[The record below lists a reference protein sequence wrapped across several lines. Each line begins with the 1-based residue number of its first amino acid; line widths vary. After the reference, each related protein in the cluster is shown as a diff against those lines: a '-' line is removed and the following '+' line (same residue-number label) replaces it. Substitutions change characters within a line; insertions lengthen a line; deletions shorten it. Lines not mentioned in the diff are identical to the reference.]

1 MLWPRPRLGTA
12 LFLVLSGGSLSVPRD
27 AHATI
32 GNVPG
37 VVAGFSMFLYNVCA
51 PLGGTLFLCTQ
62 SAIRMD
68 PVGTVKAVSMTLD
81 YDFSGPTFTFNAGL
95 SGPLCS
101 FSVGGSC
108 PPATPGSGTQPLP
121 IFPALPDVAGLPL
134 PASIYSLVDNGLTVT
149 LNYVLPAPIPVPA
162 EENFFL
168 LVFNFITP
176 TVFDAATA
184 AVTYSTGV
192 LPGADFVLLSSSC
205 DSGDPADPLCG
216 TLVPAVSIAFAPE
229 PSTTALLA
237 LGVTGLALTAAR
249 RRRGAR
255 RPS

>member
-1 MLWPRPRLGTA
+1 MPRPRPTLGSA
-12 LFLVLSGGSLSVPRD
+12 LLLALAGASVSVPRD

-32 GNVPG
+32 GGGLGLP
-37 VVAGFSMFLYNVCA
+37 GFSMQLYNVCTL
-51 PLGGTLFLCTQ
+51 LGGTSYLCTQ

-108 PPATPGSGTQPLP
+108 PPATPGSGTQLIPL
-121 IFPALPDVAGLPL
+121 FTALPDVAGAPL
-134 PASIYSLVDNGLTVT
+134 PGSIYSVVDNGLTVT
-149 LNYVLPAPIPVPA
+149 VNYTLPAPIAVPV
-162 EENFFL
+162 ETNFFL
-168 LVFNFITP
+168 Y
-176 TVFDAATA
+176 VFDFIVPRFFDSATS

-192 LPGADFVLLSSSC
+192 IPGSDFVLLSSTC
-205 DSGDPADPLCG
+205 DSGFPAEPCG
-216 TLVPAVSIAFAPE
+216 TTVPAVSIFFTPE

-237 LGVTGLALTAAR
+237 TGAAALALTAAR